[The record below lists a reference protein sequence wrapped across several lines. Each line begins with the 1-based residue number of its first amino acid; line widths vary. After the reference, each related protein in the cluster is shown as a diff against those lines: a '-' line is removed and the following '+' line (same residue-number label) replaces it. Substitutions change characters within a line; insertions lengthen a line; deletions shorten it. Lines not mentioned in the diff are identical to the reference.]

1 MSYTVERMDMES
13 ALKEIFAY
21 EYALIYGMSRIV
33 LCKAEEL
40 EQVNW
45 DECFETRFFDNT
57 KELHL
62 YEQDGR
68 MCAVK
73 VVGTMDE
80 NCLTKKY
87 VLQDN
92 YSALGKYLC
101 VCEHLGYDEDG
112 QAFVVLTRLTGIV

>member
-1 MSYTVERMDMES
+1 MSYTVEKMDVES
-13 ALKEIFAY
+13 ALKEIFMY

-33 LCKAEEL
+33 LCKAGEL

-45 DECFETRFFDNT
+45 DECLEARFFDDT

-62 YEQDGR
+62 FEQEGR

-80 NCLTKKY
+80 DCLMKKY
-87 VLQDN
+87 MLQEK
-92 YSALGKYLC
+92 YAALGKYLC
-101 VCEHLGYDEDG
+101 VCEHLSCDEDG
-112 QAFVVLTRLTGIV
+112 QAFVVLTRLTGVA